1 MRPALFLL
9 SLLSL
14 LTAFAVH
21 GAPYPLPAGALSP
34 PKDVKDVSS
43 TSQTAVNGCPEE
55 YTIDDSVKKAGL
67 NQKLVK
73 AWLAKT
79 ALGFLND
86 WCQHSSAGLGAA
98 VLDRNLWGTIDVA
111 NGRHKAFYTHKL
123 EEFKLTLQT

>member
-21 GAPYPLPAGALSP
+21 GAPLPLPAGALSP

-43 TSQTAVNGCPEE
+43 TSQTAVNGCPETYE
-55 YTIDDSVKKAGL
+55 IDESVKNAGL

-73 AWLAKT
+73 AWLAKI

-86 WCQHSSAGLGAA
+86 WCHHSSAELGVG
-98 VLDRNLWGTIDVA
+98 VLGPNLWGTVDVA
-111 NGRHKAFYTHKL
+111 NGRHKAFYTNKL